1 MLGMWKVVLL
11 LIFFFF
17 LFLFHLHHFFMPGE
31 LSRPKNTHNTDNK
44 FLKCFIFVCDG
55 RHGFISCQGHDK
67 APHIWLR
74 PFWNISFTNPHPPLC
89 QPNKCFTEI
98 VTVLSFCALCN
109 CQNYSTSNVSY
120 QFDTRT
126 IHSKHSG
133 LKMHG
138 VWFSFIFYFIPA
150 LPYLTSM
157 EEWHC
162 IISLHIIQMYVEVI
176 SFLRLC
182 FGGYNQHQGQ
192 WGSHSFIRDPC
203 CCRSWVF
210 LNISAQEYFFL
221 KAHPAVSLHFPPC
234 GWQRTKEQPVQ
245 GTTVWAWLKM
255 VVIL

>member
-1 MLGMWKVVLL
+1 MVVMVSSHARAMIKRLTFDWDHSEIFHSPTPTPL
-11 LIFFFF
+11 YVNLINVLQKLW
-17 LFLFHLHHFFMPGE
+17 LFWV
-31 LSRPKNTHNTDNK
+31 
-44 FLKCFIFVCDG
+44 FV
-55 RHGFISCQGHDK
+55 HS
-67 APHIWLR
+67 ATAV
-74 PFWNISFTNPHPPLC
+74 S
-89 QPNKCFTEI
+89 
-98 VTVLSFCALCN
+98 
-109 CQNYSTSNVSY
+109 QNYSTSNVSY

-133 LKMHG
+133 LKMQVYDFHL
-138 VWFSFIFYFIPA
+138 SFTSHSFIPA
-150 LPYLTSM
+150 LPYLISM
-157 EEWHC
+157 EEWRC